1 MPRGLREERGGGMGG
16 FGIDRYIIVFSR
28 FSIYIRVCGE
38 NNEES
43 CPTQSKT
50 YLPSICLQI
59 HTDYLTFLFEK
70 KKKEKIFAKRM

>member
-1 MPRGLREERGGGMGG
+1 MGG

-28 FSIYIRVCGE
+28 FSIYLRVCGE
-38 NNEES
+38 NDES
-43 CPTQSKT
+43 CPTQSIR

-70 KKKEKIFAKRM
+70 KKKKDFCEKKVKNTILFV